1 MLTRR
6 QFIQLAGAAG
16 ALSALPLVHGKGT
29 KGHVVVIGG
38 GYGGAVCAKYIRRRA
53 PGVKVTLVE
62 KDARFVSC
70 PFSNKVLVG
79 LMDIEELTF
88 TYDKLKAK
96 HGIDVIHD
104 EAMEVDPV
112 AKKVKLKGGRTL
124 SADRI
129 VLSPGIGFRWG
140 AIEGYDEKA
149 AEVLPHAWEA
159 GPQTLLLKRQLEA
172 MKDGGV
178 VYIVAP
184 PNPFRC
190 PPGPYERAS
199 LIAYYLKKHKPKS
212 KVIILDAKDAFSK
225 QGLFTDGWEKLYP
238 GMIQW
243 VPAAEDG
250 KVLRVDVKGK
260 TLYTEFDEH
269 KGDVIN
275 VIPPQKAGR
284 IAEVSGLVDDSGWC
298 PVDQKTFESRLHPG
312 IYVIGDACIAGKM
325 PKSGYAANTQAKV
338 CAAAVVHALRGEP
351 MEVPAYT
358 NTCYSVL
365 APDYGISV
373 AAIYKYTDQG
383 IVGVKGAGGLSPR
396 DAPDSFRKMEALY
409 ARGWFNA
416 ITADMFT

>member
-70 PFSNKVLVG
+70 PFSNKVLAG

-159 GPQTLLLKRQLEA
+159 GPQTLLLK
-172 MKDGGV
+172 
-178 VYIVAP
+178 
-184 PNPFRC
+184 
-190 PPGPYERAS
+190 
-199 LIAYYLKKHKPKS
+199 
-212 KVIILDAKDAFSK
+212 
-225 QGLFTDGWEKLYP
+225 
-238 GMIQW
+238 
-243 VPAAEDG
+243 
-250 KVLRVDVKGK
+250 
-260 TLYTEFDEH
+260 
-269 KGDVIN
+269 
-275 VIPPQKAGR
+275 
-284 IAEVSGLVDDSGWC
+284 
-298 PVDQKTFESRLHPG
+298 
-312 IYVIGDACIAGKM
+312 
-325 PKSGYAANTQAKV
+325 
-338 CAAAVVHALRGEP
+338 
-351 MEVPAYT
+351 
-358 NTCYSVL
+358 
-365 APDYGISV
+365 
-373 AAIYKYTDQG
+373 
-383 IVGVKGAGGLSPR
+383 
-396 DAPDSFRKMEALY
+396 
-409 ARGWFNA
+409 
-416 ITADMFT
+416 